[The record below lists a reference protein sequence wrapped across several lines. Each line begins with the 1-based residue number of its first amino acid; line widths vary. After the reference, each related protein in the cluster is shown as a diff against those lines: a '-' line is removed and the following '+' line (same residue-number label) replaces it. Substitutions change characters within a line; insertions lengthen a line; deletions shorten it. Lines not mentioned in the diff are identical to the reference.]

1 VKDDR
6 RAIIDPTTDL
16 NITLSFCHTNFLP
29 LYHYK
34 ILLEQHGYSAI
45 ILSLYKLYSAII
57 LALYMSYSLDTTRR
71 GCLVSKREKF
81 KLLRDK

>member
-34 ILLEQHGYSAI
+34 ILLEQHGYRAT
-45 ILSLYKLYSAII
+45 LSIQQGEA
-57 LALYMSYSLDTTRR
+57 
-71 GCLVSKREKF
+71 VSKRVKF

>member
-1 VKDDR
+1 MKIDER
-6 RAIIDPTTDL
+6 RGEKNLPHVPPH
-16 NITLSFCHTNFLP
+16 ITLSFCHTNFLP

-45 ILSLYKLYSAII
+45 ILALYKLYSAII

-71 GCLVSKREKF
+71 GCLKEEKF